1 MLTLD
6 VCTLFYNDSISR
18 HSRFV
23 VSYGVF
29 VCLHVCASVYRI
41 YASFVSCMQWYIFV
55 CPLSLSLVF
64 TPGLSNPEEFSFIT
78 EEETS
83 EMTLRRVCT
92 STCTSLPLF
101 FTSSHVV
108 EAYCFFNMK
117 VCSLASWS
125 TLLSTCSTVCGACLL
140 KIFYPLFELLAD
152 CCTRTANVMANER
165 TNGLLQHPMLPSQA
179 LHSSKRIIV
188 SS

>member
-1 MLTLD
+1 MSVQCFTMTLYQDTLD
-6 VCTLFYNDSISR
+6 LLSVMVYLYACMCVLVLTGYMRVL
-18 HSRFV
+18 V
-23 VSYGVF
+23 
-29 VCLHVCASVYRI
+29 HVCNGTY
-41 YASFVSCMQWYIFV
+41 FV

-92 STCTSLPLF
+92 STCTSLPPF